1 MTKRFH
7 MLAAACCVLALAA
20 CASQKAPADAA
31 IKAAEQSYD
40 AVKVD
45 AAKYVPQEATDVE
58 AAIGAAKASFDKGD
72 YAAALTAAQAL
83 PARISALGSAIA
95 AKKTELTTAWAAL
108 SAGLPQVIA
117 AIQSRV
123 DILSKSKKLP
133 AGIDAAAFDGVK
145 TGLAGLNQTM
155 ADATTA
161 ANGGDVAKAV
171 AMANDVKAQAVK
183 ALGVLGLPVPAGLN

>member
-1 MTKRFH
+1 MTKRFR
-7 MLAAACCVLALAA
+7 MLSAACCVLVIAA

-31 IKAAEQSYD
+31 LKAAQQAYD

-133 AGIDAAAFDGVK
+133 AGIDAAAFDSVK
-145 TGLAGLNQTM
+145 TGLSGLNQSL
-155 ADATTA
+155 ADATAA
-161 ANGGDVAKAV
+161 ANGGDVAKAM

>member
-1 MTKRFH
+1 MTKRFR

-20 CASQKAPADAA
+20 CASQKAPAEAA
-31 IKAAEQSYD
+31 LNAAQQAYD
-40 AVKVD
+40 AVKAD
-45 AAKYVPQEATDVE
+45 GAKYVPQEAKDVE

-72 YAAALTAAQAL
+72 YAAALTAAQGL

-95 AKKTELTTAWAAL
+95 AKKTELTASWTAL
-108 SAGLPQVIA
+108 SAGLPQIIA

-133 AGIDAAAFDGVK
+133 AGIDAAACDGVK

-155 ADATTA
+155 TDATTA
-161 ANGGDVAKAV
+161 ASGGDLAGAVAK
-171 AMANDVKAQAVK
+171 ANDVKAEAVK
-183 ALGVLGLPVPAGLN
+183 ALGVLGLPVPAGLH